1 MLEVVNKIKIQDM
14 KFYYDTEEAPYEQSK
29 IEVMLKELVE
39 GFPYIVQNKELTAFI
54 TKEI

>member
-1 MLEVVNKIKIQDM
+1 
-14 KFYYDTEEAPYEQSK
+14 
-29 IEVMLKELVE
+29 MLKELVE